1 MIIPL
6 RVVEGGV
13 CMYVY
18 GLIKGQE
25 EREESRD
32 PDKKQNGLNSTKQEI
47 NGCVR
52 L

>member
-18 GLIKGQE
+18 GLIKVQE
-25 EREESRD
+25 EREES
-32 PDKKQNGLNSTKQEI
+32 PDQIRSRM
-47 NGCVR
+47 V
-52 L
+52 